1 MSRKSK
7 ALEFAAEAYDISITG
22 RNVQVTDSMKDYV
35 MEKIS
40 KIDRFSE
47 RIIEVN
53 VIMDIQ
59 KLDHRVDIIMK
70 VDHIK
75 IKSHASS
82 TDMYASIDMAVT
94 KLDTQL
100 RRYKQ
105 RIQNH
110 QAKKVSV
117 IDMAIN
123 VLEHVAEEEINA
135 DIEEENRRQ
144 DEEKYGVRRVV
155 SKETRPLKVLTYD
168 EAIMKM
174 DLSGDAF
181 LIFRHE
187 EDMKLKVLYRRKD
200 GNFAVIE
207 TQS

>member
-7 ALEFAAEAYDISITG
+7 ALQFAAEAYDISVTG

-35 MEKIS
+35 IEKIS
-40 KIDRFSE
+40 KLDRFSE
-47 RIIEVN
+47 RIIEVS

-75 IKSHASS
+75 IKSHANS
-82 TDMYASIDMAVT
+82 TDMYASIDMAVN
-94 KLDTQL
+94 KLDRQL
-100 RRYKQ
+100 HRYKQ

-117 IDMAIN
+117 VDMAVKVI
-123 VLEHVAEEEINA
+123 EHVAEEEINS
-135 DIEEENRRQ
+135 DIEEENRRR
-144 DEEKYGVRRVV
+144 EEAKYRFHRVV
-155 SKETRPLKVLTYD
+155 SKETMPLKVLTDD

-174 DLSGDAF
+174 ELSGDPF

-187 EDMKLKVLYRRKD
+187 EDMKLKVMCKRED
-200 GNFAVIE
+200 GNFSVIE
-207 TQS
+207 VQA